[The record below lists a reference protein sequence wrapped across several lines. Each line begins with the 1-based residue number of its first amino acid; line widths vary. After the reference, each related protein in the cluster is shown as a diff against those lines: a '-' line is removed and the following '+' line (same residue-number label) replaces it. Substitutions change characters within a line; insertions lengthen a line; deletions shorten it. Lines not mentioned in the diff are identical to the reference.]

1 MGNSLKFSFFDKTY
15 ILFASCSFW
24 PIKHRPMG
32 NMTVGLG
39 RRRTYRAVEDVDS
52 MGESGRD
59 RGLDGLSGEFQGL
72 EGPVCK
78 FNNLLEAW
86 RESSQQRHFLFFC
99 FPLSLSQLQ
108 PAPRTKLGWRPL
120 LVVLLRPHTR
130 PRLSCFLF
138 CQLNA
143 IRIVVSFLF
152 FSFLSNSWA
161 DNISWLRKKFWKIV
175 VLARGSLW
183 LGWDV
188 WWICE
193 WGEIFLDLLLIG
205 NKSIKA
211 VLSWKITVFCQ
222 KCNDWK

>member
-1 MGNSLKFSFFDKTY
+1 
-15 ILFASCSFW
+15 
-24 PIKHRPMG
+24 
-32 NMTVGLG
+32 MTVGLG

-183 LGWDV
+183 LGWNLSGFIVDWQQKHQSRFIV
-188 WWICE
+188 E
-193 WGEIFLDLLLIG
+193 NNRFLP
-205 NKSIKA
+205 KM
-211 VLSWKITVFCQ
+211 
-222 KCNDWK
+222 

>member
-1 MGNSLKFSFFDKTY
+1 MGSPGNFRDLKDLFVNLTTCWRLEESLRRNRVISFSFVF
-15 ILFASCSFW
+15 LCLSASCNQHLAPNS
-24 PIKHRPMG
+24 
-32 NMTVGLG
+32 VG
-39 RRRTYRAVEDVDS
+39 
-52 MGESGRD
+52 
-59 RGLDGLSGEFQGL
+59 GLYSLSCWGHIHA
-72 EGPVCK
+72 PVCH
-78 FNNLLEAW
+78 A
-86 RESSQQRHFLFFC
+86 
-99 FPLSLSQLQ
+99 
-108 PAPRTKLGWRPL
+108 
-120 LVVLLRPHTR
+120 
-130 PRLSCFLF
+130 FLF

-152 FSFLSNSWA
+152 FSFLSNKSWA

>member
-86 RESSQQRHFLFFC
+86 RESSQQSHFLFFC

-183 LGWDV
+183 LGRDV

-193 WGEIFLDLLLIG
+193 WV
-205 NKSIKA
+205 KSFYVSCWLATKA
-211 VLSWKITVFCQ
+211 SKPFYRG
-222 KCNDWK
+222 K

>member
-1 MGNSLKFSFFDKTY
+1 MGNSLNFSFFDKTY

-24 PIKHRPMG
+24 AIKQRPIG

-86 RESSQQRHFLFFC
+86 RESSQQSHFLFFC
-99 FPLSLSQLQ
+99 FPVSLGQLQ

-138 CQLNA
+138 GQLNA
-143 IRIVVSFLF
+143 IRIVVSFF
-152 FSFLSNSWA
+152 FFFFFWVTVGQITFVGWEKNSE
-161 DNISWLRKKFWKIV
+161 K
-175 VLARGSLW
+175 SLCW
-183 LGWDV
+183 RVEVCD
-188 WWICE
+188 
-193 WGEIFLDLLLIG
+193 WGEMFG
-205 NKSIKA
+205 GSVSGVKSFWIYCWLATKA
-211 VLSWKITVFCQ
+211 SKPFYRG
-222 KCNDWK
+222 K

>member
-1 MGNSLKFSFFDKTY
+1 
-15 ILFASCSFW
+15 
-24 PIKHRPMG
+24 MG
-32 NMTVGLG
+32 NMTVGLD

-86 RESSQQRHFLFFC
+86 RESSQQSHFLFFC
-99 FPLSLSQLQ
+99 FPVSLGQLQ

-138 CQLNA
+138 GQLNA
-143 IRIVVSFLF
+143 IRIVVSFF
-152 FSFLSNSWA
+152 FFFFFWVTVGQITFVGWEKNSEKSLCWRVEVCDWGEMFGGSVSGWNLSMFLVDWQQKHQSRFIVEN
-161 DNISWLRKKFWKIV
+161 NRFLPKMQRLKIV
-175 VLARGSLW
+175 LQNGKVHETTGPSTPKSRKY
-183 LGWDV
+183 
-188 WWICE
+188 
-193 WGEIFLDLLLIG
+193 LL
-205 NKSIKA
+205 
-211 VLSWKITVFCQ
+211 
-222 KCNDWK
+222 CN

>member
-24 PIKHRPMG
+24 AIKQRPMG
-32 NMTVGLG
+32 NMTVGLD

-86 RESSQQRHFLFFC
+86 RESSQQSHFLFFC
-99 FPLSLSQLQ
+99 FPLSLGELQ

-138 CQLNA
+138 GQLNA

-152 FSFLSNSWA
+152 FSFLSNNWA